1 MVKKTF
7 VITSAFLVV
16 LAVITNS
23 AYALVSIEPVID
35 NASIFSA
42 EHVFNVTI
50 SGVNN
55 VYGFQFDLIYDS
67 EVFEITHS
75 DNITEGN
82 FLSNNGQDQTHC
94 INPDLS
100 TFGLID
106 NYGCSRIGSG
116 SMSGSGTLA
125 QIKLAVKPSAPM
137 PYISNL
143 VFSNVKISDI
153 NSQSLD
159 NSSQDGVVN
168 VYECLYGETRSCVG
182 GTRTCTINNLWG
194 SCETTPPPP
203 GDGPPG
209 GGPPPPSGPP
219 PSDNGDDQNGVVS
232 IIGDVVEDDC
242 VNILD
247 LTLVAT
253 NFGLSS
259 GFEPNADV
267 NDDGVVNIFDL
278 VLVALDF
285 GKGDS
290 C

>member
-1 MVKKTF
+1 MVKRTF

-16 LAVITNS
+16 LAFITNS
-23 AYALVSIEPVID
+23 AYALVSIEPVLD
-35 NASIFSA
+35 NISIFSDT
-42 EHVFNVTI
+42 EYVFNVTI

-67 EVFEITHS
+67 EVFEITDTADVS
-75 DNITEGN
+75 EGN

-94 INPDLS
+94 ISPDLL

-106 NYGCSRIGSG
+106 NYGCSRVGSG

-125 QIKLAVKPSAPM
+125 QIKLSVKPSAPM

-143 VFSNVKISDI
+143 VLSNVKISDI

-182 GTRTCTINNLWG
+182 GTRTCTINSIWG
-194 SCETTPPPP
+194 SCETTPA
-203 GDGPPG
+203 PPG
-209 GGPPPPSGPP
+209 GGAPPGGAPPPPS
-219 PSDNGDDQNGVVS
+219 NGDDQDGVVS
-232 IIGDVVEDDC
+232 IRGDVVEDDC

-267 NDDGVVNIFDL
+267 NDDGVVNIFDI
-278 VLVALDF
+278 VMVALDF
-285 GKGDS
+285 GKGDG